1 MMANFV
7 LAGRSCPIKLPIAI
21 VAWVAS
27 MAMLAVAWQ
36 LLSANPTAADKP
48 PAADSKPL
56 TPDEAAIDDA
66 ALAACDGFMEAFNA
80 SDMAAWRR
88 TLNYP
93 HVRLAEGSVVVSN
106 TPDEYEREWDFAE
119 FARRTGWHHS
129 SYDRKQVVQRGP
141 DKAHVVVRFTRYR
154 ADGSKIASYDAF
166 YVVTRV
172 DGHWGVQIRST
183 FAPRK

>member
-1 MMANFV
+1 MTPTSHVLTLNTRYRHIPRAVLYVV
-7 LAGRSCPIKLPIAI
+7 LAAGTLGSL
-21 VAWVAS
+21 S
-27 MAMLAVAWQ
+27 GQ
-36 LLSANPTAADKP
+36 LLAFEPNVA
-48 PAADSKPL
+48 
-56 TPDEAAIDDA
+56 DEAAIDNA
-66 ALAACDGFMEAFNA
+66 ALAACDAFMEAFNA

-154 ADGSKIASYDAF
+154 ADGSKIASYDAL

>member
-1 MMANFV
+1 MFANFV
-7 LAGRSCPIKLPIAI
+7 LPSRSRPMKLPVGS
-21 VAWVAS
+21 VARAMSVA
-27 MAMLAVAWQ
+27 ALALASL
-36 LLSANPTAADKP
+36 LLSASTKGSDDKAP
-48 PAADSKPL
+48 GK
-56 TPDEAAIDDA
+56 DEAAIDDA
-66 ALAACDGFMEAFNA
+66 ALATCDAFMEAFNR

-129 SYDRKQVVQRGP
+129 RYDRKQVVQRGP
-141 DKAHVVVRFTRYR
+141 DKAHVAVRFTRFR
-154 ADGSKIASYDAF
+154 ADGSKIATYDAL

-172 DGHWGVQIRST
+172 DGRWGVQIRSS
-183 FAPRK
+183 FAPKK